1 MASSVRTTRAA
12 PGWAA
17 RAGGLLALAVS
28 VVLLLSVIF
37 RGIVNALNLWTI
49 VLGAIAGVLA
59 LQRRPTRLAL
69 FVSIVLLV
77 GAALPA
83 AIGGVGYLYVPSVI
97 LLVVEILTP
106 GRSSR

>member
-1 MASSVRTTRAA
+1 MASTLRTTKAA

-17 RAGGLLALAVS
+17 RAGGLLAVAVS
-28 VVLLLSVIF
+28 VVLLVSILF
-37 RGIVNALNLWTI
+37 RGGLNAVNLWTI
-49 VLGAIAGVLA
+49 VLGGVAGVLA

-83 AIGGVGYLYVPSVI
+83 AIAGVGYLYIPSVI
-97 LLVVEILTP
+97 LLVVEVLTP